1 MLLFVGLGNPGRKYA
16 GNRHN
21 IGYMAVEAIASAHGF
36 GPWRQK
42 FQAELAE
49 GRLGVQRVT
58 LLKPQTFMNLSGQSV
73 GEAMRYLKLAP
84 AEIWVF
90 HDELDLAPGKIR
102 VKTGGGHAG
111 HNGLRSLHQHV
122 GPDYHRVRMGIG
134 HPGQKEVVA
143 NYVLQDFAKA
153 DHDWLAPLLDAVGRE
168 AGRLAAGDAAGF
180 MNAVALATGASRP
193 RAKPPAPRPDT
204 GHEARPA
211 APQPEAAAQPKPDPG
226 PENPLQRL
234 LARFSRQ

>member
-1 MLLFVGLGNPGRKYA
+1 MQLFVGLGNPGRKYS

-21 IGYMAVEAIASAHGF
+21 IGFMAIDAIASAHGF

-42 FQAELAE
+42 FRSEIAE
-49 GRLGVQRVT
+49 GQLGGRRVT
-58 LLKPQTFMNLSGQSV
+58 LMKPQTFMNLSGQPV

-84 AEIWVF
+84 ADIWVF

-134 HPGQKEVVA
+134 HPGQKELVT

-153 DHDWLAPLLDAVGRE
+153 DHVWLDPLLAAAGRE
-168 AGRLAAGDAAGF
+168 AGRLATGDAAGF
-180 MNAVALATGASRP
+180 MSAIALATGACRNGSRDSAAP
-193 RAKPPAPRPDT
+193 SAAPAPAESREQD
-204 GHEARPA
+204 RPA
-211 APQPEAAAQPKPDPG
+211 DKPAPG